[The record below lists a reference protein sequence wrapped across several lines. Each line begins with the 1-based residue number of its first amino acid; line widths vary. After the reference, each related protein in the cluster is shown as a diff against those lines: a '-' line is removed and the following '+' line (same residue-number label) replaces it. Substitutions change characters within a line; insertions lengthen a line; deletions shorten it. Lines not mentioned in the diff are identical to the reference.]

1 MHYSSHWIEIPG
13 GELGEGG
20 QGKVSLVRKKSE
32 FGDDVRFAE
41 VLRKVFITLSRGVI
55 NPTARDEQYS
65 VFRKAIKQIN
75 CDEDP
80 KNQAALKVLHTL
92 DNDEDAI
99 CAKKRIGNEIKAM
112 AEIRHSNLLRIIDC
126 DLDDYWYV
134 SEYHPNGKLSDNIS
148 NFKGNAYKSLKAI
161 RPLIDG
167 VALLHKNKCVHR
179 DIKPDNIF
187 ISTEKNL
194 ILGDFG
200 LIYLKDGQQSRI
212 SHTFEKVGTMD
223 WMPPWA
229 HGKRV
234 EDVSETFDVFSIGKV
249 IWSMISGRKYLHHI
263 YFKHDEYDEYNLEKL
278 FSDNSS
284 MKIVNALLK
293 KCIVESEGD
302 CLPNA
307 EALLKECDRLISYL
321 ENGTGLL
328 GNDIERPC
336 KVCNNGMYSK
346 IIDKDNGKIKRFFGY
361 YSGATRDLIICTCNN
376 CGHVQLFHCLDQT
389 DPPAWQK

>member
-1 MHYSSHWIEIPG
+1 MDHSSGWIEIPDR
-13 GELGEGG
+13 ELGEGG
-20 QGKVSLVRKKSE
+20 QGKVLLVRKKSE
-32 FGDDVRFAE
+32 FGDDVSFAE
-41 VLRKVFITLSRGVI
+41 VLKKVFITLSRGVI
-55 NPTARDEQYS
+55 DPKARDEQYS

-75 CDEDP
+75 CDEDQ

-99 CAKKRIGNEIKAM
+99 RAKKRIGNEIKAM
-112 AEIRHSNLLRIIDC
+112 AEIRHSNLLRILDYS
-126 DLDDYWYV
+126 LDDYWYV
-134 SEYHPNGKLSDNIS
+134 SEYHPNGKLSDNDNIS
-148 NFKGNAYKSLKAI
+148 TFNGNGYESLKAI
-161 RPLIDG
+161 RPLIEG
-167 VALLHKNKCVHR
+167 VALLHKKKWVHR

-187 ISTEKNL
+187 ISTEKKL

-200 LIYLKDGQQSRI
+200 LIYLKDDQQSRI
-212 SHTFEKVGTMD
+212 SHTFEKVGSRD

-234 EDVSETFDVFSIGKV
+234 EDVSEAFDVFSIGKV

-263 YFKHDEYDEYNLEKL
+263 YFKHDEYNLEKL
-278 FSDNSS
+278 FSDDSS
-284 MKIVNALLK
+284 MIMVNALLK
-293 KCIVESEGD
+293 KCIVEFEED

-307 EALLKECDRLISYL
+307 EALLKECDRLILYF

-328 GNDIERPC
+328 GDNRERPC

-346 IIDKDNGKIKRFFGY
+346 IIDKDNVRIKAFFGY
-361 YSGATRDLIICTCNN
+361 HSGATRDLIICTCNN
-376 CGHVQLFHCLDQT
+376 CGHVQLFHCLGQS